1 MESGEPR
8 RATGAETYAWTLTR
22 RCQGARTPALVGL
35 SLPGLTPRQR
45 EIATLA
51 AQGLTNREIASR
63 LVLSVRTVA
72 NTLYAVYEKTGTPD
86 RKALAE
92 VLEYL

>member
-1 MESGEPR
+1 MTSGEPR
-8 RATGAETYAWTLTR
+8 RATGAETRAWTLMR

-35 SLPGLTPRQR
+35 SLPGLTPRQQ

-51 AQGLTNREIASR
+51 AQGLSNREIAAR

-72 NTLYAVYEKTGTPD
+72 NTLYAVHEKIGTPD